1 MNVPIIAPSLL
12 SADFADIASGV
23 SKIENSAAEWIH
35 LDVMDGSF
43 VPPITFGSKM
53 IADIRKRTSLFLDV
67 HLMVHNPEHQVHL
80 SLEAGADAVTIH
92 PEACI
97 HSHRIVHSIKA
108 AGKKAG
114 ISLVPS
120 TPVSAITPLLEETDL
135 VLIMT
140 VNPGYGGQTLIAS
153 CLRKIDEL
161 LEWRSKNGLSFL
173 VSVDG
178 GVNLGTVA
186 KIAVHRP
193 DVLVIGSAFFAAADS
208 AQFVKSIRESCLKAH
223 TERGEKKS

>member
-12 SADFADIASGV
+12 SADFADMASGV
-23 SKIENSAAEWIH
+23 SRVEKSTAEWIH
-35 LDVMDGSF
+35 LDVMDGCF

-67 HLMVHNPEHQVHL
+67 HLMVQAPEHHVHAFID
-80 SLEAGADAVTIH
+80 AGADAVTFH

-97 HSHRIVHSIKA
+97 HSHRLLHSIKA

-120 TPVSAITPLLEETDL
+120 TPVSAITPLLDETDL

-153 CLRKIDEL
+153 CLSKIDDL
-161 LEWRSKNGLSFL
+161 LEWKATHGLSFM
-173 VSVDG
+173 VSIDG
-178 GVNLGTVA
+178 GVNLGTIA
-186 KIAVHRP
+186 KIAPHHP

-208 AQFVKSIRESCLKAH
+208 HQFARNIRETFLKA
-223 TERGEKKS
+223 GSGS